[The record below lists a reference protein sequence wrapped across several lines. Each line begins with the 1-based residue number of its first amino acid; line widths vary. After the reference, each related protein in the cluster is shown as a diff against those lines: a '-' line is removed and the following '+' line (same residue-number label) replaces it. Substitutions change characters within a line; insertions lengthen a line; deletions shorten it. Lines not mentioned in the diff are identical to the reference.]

1 MPYLNDMPLEARIA
15 LLNRRDADKT
25 AQDILKPA
33 LALMTQKI
41 ALVSSFG
48 ADSAVL
54 LHMVAQI
61 APKTPVLFIDTM
73 KLFRATLSYQKQ
85 LANHLGLEN
94 VNHIFQDPGRVFLQ
108 DTEGLLHQS
117 NTDACCTLRKVEALQ
132 QALSPFSAWITG
144 RKRHQSATRADLSI
158 WEADAAGRL
167 KLNPLTHWSKHD
179 IAAYFETHNLPR
191 HPLIEKG
198 YPSIGCAPCTFRA
211 PPGIS
216 ARAGRRA
223 GQSKTECG
231 IHLPVKPRNT

>member
-15 LLNRRDADKT
+15 LLNRRDEGKT

-33 LALMTQKI
+33 LALMKQKI
-41 ALVSSFG
+41 TLVSSFG

-94 VNHIFQDPGRVFLQ
+94 VNHISPDPGRVFLQ

-117 NTDACCTLRKVEALQ
+117 NTDACCTLRKVEPLQ
-132 QALSPFSAWITG
+132 RTLSPFSAWITG

-167 KLNPLTHWSKHD
+167 KLNPLTHWSKQD

-211 PPGIS
+211 PPGMN
-216 ARAGRRA
+216 AR
-223 GQSKTECG
+223 
-231 IHLPVKPRNT
+231 

>member
-15 LLNRRDADKT
+15 LLNRRDAGKT

-48 ADSAVL
+48 AESAVL
-54 LHMVAQI
+54 QHMVAQI

-94 VNHIFQDPGRVFLQ
+94 VNHISPDPGRVFLQ

-117 NTDACCTLRKVEALQ
+117 NTDAA
-132 QALSPFSAWITG
+132 
-144 RKRHQSATRADLSI
+144 
-158 WEADAAGRL
+158 
-167 KLNPLTHWSKHD
+167 
-179 IAAYFETHNLPR
+179 
-191 HPLIEKG
+191 
-198 YPSIGCAPCTFRA
+198 APCARWSLYIKRWRPSRLGSQDA
-211 PPGIS
+211 SGIN
-216 ARAGRRA
+216 RPRGLICPFGRPMTPD
-223 GQSKTECG
+223 GSS
-231 IHLPVKPRNT
+231 

>member
-15 LLNRRDADKT
+15 LLNRRDEGKT

-33 LALMTQKI
+33 LALMKQKI
-41 ALVSSFG
+41 TLVSSFG

-94 VNHIFQDPGRVFLQ
+94 VNHVSPDPGRVFVQ

-117 NTDACCTLRKVEALQ
+117 NTDACCTLRKVEPLQ

-144 RKRHQSATRADLSI
+144 CKRHQSATRADLSI

-167 KLNPLTHWSKHD
+167 KLNPLTHWSKQD

-211 PPGIS
+211 PPGMN
-216 ARAGRRA
+216 AR
-223 GQSKTECG
+223 
-231 IHLPVKPRNT
+231 

>member
-1 MPYLNDMPLEARIA
+1 MPYLNDMPLGARIA

-61 APKTPVLFIDTM
+61 APETPVLFIDTLM
-73 KLFRATLSYQKQ
+73 LFRATLNFQKQ
-85 LANHLGLEN
+85 LAKQLSLEN
-94 VNHIFQDPGRVFLQ
+94 VKHITPYPGRFFLQ
-108 DTEGLLHQS
+108 DTEGLLHES
-117 NTDACCTLRKVEALQ
+117 NTDVCCTLRKVEPLK

-144 RKRHQSATRADLSI
+144 RKRHQSATRSDLSI

-167 KLNPLTHWSKHD
+167 KLNPLAHWSKHD
-179 IAAYFETHNLPR
+179 ITAYFETHNLPQ

-211 PPGIS
+211 PPGMD
-216 ARAGRRA
+216 ARAGRCA

>member
-15 LLNRRDADKT
+15 LLNRRDAGKT

-61 APKTPVLFIDTM
+61 APKTPVLFIDTI

-94 VNHIFQDPGRVFLQ
+94 VNHISPEPGQVLLQ

-117 NTDACCTLRKVEALQ
+117 NTDACCTLRKVEPLQ
-132 QALSPFSAWITG
+132 QALSPF
-144 RKRHQSATRADLSI
+144 
-158 WEADAAGRL
+158 
-167 KLNPLTHWSKHD
+167 
-179 IAAYFETHNLPR
+179 
-191 HPLIEKG
+191 
-198 YPSIGCAPCTFRA
+198 
-211 PPGIS
+211 
-216 ARAGRRA
+216 
-223 GQSKTECG
+223 
-231 IHLPVKPRNT
+231 

>member
-1 MPYLNDMPLEARIA
+1 MPYLNDIPLEARIA

-61 APKTPVLFIDTM
+61 APKTPVLFIDTLM
-73 KLFRATLSYQKQ
+73 LFRATLNYQKQ
-85 LANHLGLEN
+85 LTKHLGLEN
-94 VNHIFQDPGRVFLQ
+94 VNHISPDPGRVFLQ
-108 DTEGLLHQS
+108 DTEGLMHQS
-117 NTDACCTLRKVEALQ
+117 NTDACCTLRKVEPLQ
-132 QALSPFSAWITG
+132 QALLPFSAWITG

-167 KLNPLTHWSKHD
+167 KLNPLAHWSKHD
-179 IAAYFETHNLPR
+179 INAYFDTHNVPR
-191 HPLIEKG
+191 RTLIEKG
-198 YPSIGCAPCTFRA
+198 YPSIGCAPCIFRA
-211 PPGIS
+211 PPGMN
-216 ARAGRRA
+216 ARAGRWP
-223 GQSKTECG
+223 GQSKTECS
-231 IHLPVKPRNT
+231 IHLPAKPQNT

>member
-1 MPYLNDMPLEARIA
+1 
-15 LLNRRDADKT
+15 
-25 AQDILKPA
+25 
-33 LALMTQKI
+33 
-41 ALVSSFG
+41 
-48 ADSAVL
+48 
-54 LHMVAQI
+54 
-61 APKTPVLFIDTM
+61 M

-94 VNHIFQDPGRVFLQ
+94 VNHISPDPGRVFLQ

-117 NTDACCTLRKVEALQ
+117 NTDACCTLRKVEPLQ

-144 RKRHQSATRADLSI
+144 RKRHESATRADLAI
-158 WEADAAGRL
+158 WKADAARRL

-179 IAAYFETHNLPR
+179 IVAYFETHNLPR

-211 PPGIS
+211 PPGMN
-216 ARAGRRA
+216 ARAGRWA

-231 IHLPVKPRNT
+231 IHLTVKQRNT

>member
-15 LLNRRDADKT
+15 LLNRRDEGKT

-33 LALMTQKI
+33 LALMKQKI
-41 ALVSSFG
+41 TLVSSFG

-94 VNHIFQDPGRVFLQ
+94 VNHVSPDPGRVFVQ

-117 NTDACCTLRKVEALQ
+117 NTDACCTLRKVEPLQ

-167 KLNPLTHWSKHD
+167 KLNPLTHWSKQD

-211 PPGIS
+211 PPGMN
-216 ARAGRRA
+216 AR
-223 GQSKTECG
+223 
-231 IHLPVKPRNT
+231 

>member
-15 LLNRRDADKT
+15 LPNRRDAGKT

-73 KLFRATLSYQKQ
+73 MLFRATLNYQKQ
-85 LANHLGLEN
+85 LTKHLDLEN
-94 VNHIFQDPGRVFLQ
+94 VNHISPNPGRVFLQ
-108 DTEGLLHQS
+108 DTEGLMHQS
-117 NTDACCTLRKVEALQ
+117 NTDACCTLRKVEPLQ
-132 QALSPFSAWITG
+132 QALFPFSAWITS
-144 RKRHQSATRADLSI
+144 RKRHQSATRADMAI

-167 KLNPLTHWSKHD
+167 KLNPLANWSKHD
-179 IAAYFETHNLPR
+179 ITAYFETHNLPR

-198 YPSIGCAPCTFRA
+198 YPSIGCAPCTFRL
-211 PPGIS
+211 PPGMD
-216 ARAGRRA
+216 AHAGCQA

-231 IHLPVKPRNT
+231 IQLPVKPRNT

>member
-15 LLNRRDADKT
+15 LLNRRDEGKT

-33 LALMTQKI
+33 LALMKQKI
-41 ALVSSFG
+41 TLVSSFG

-94 VNHIFQDPGRVFLQ
+94 VNHVSPDPGRVFVQ

-117 NTDACCTLRKVEALQ
+117 NTDACCTLRKVEPLQ
-132 QALSPFSAWITG
+132 RTLSPFSAWITG

-167 KLNPLTHWSKHD
+167 KLNPLTHWSKQD
-179 IAAYFETHNLPR
+179 IAAYFETYNLPR

-211 PPGIS
+211 PPGMN
-216 ARAGRRA
+216 AR
-223 GQSKTECG
+223 
-231 IHLPVKPRNT
+231 

>member
-15 LLNRRDADKT
+15 LLNRRDAGKT

-85 LANHLGLEN
+85 LATHLGLEN
-94 VNHIFQDPGRVFLQ
+94 VNHISPDPGQVFLH

-117 NTDACCTLRKVEALQ
+117 NTDACCTLRKVEPLQ

-167 KLNPLTHWSKHD
+167 RLNPLNHWSKQD

-211 PPGIS
+211 PPGMN
-216 ARAGRRA
+216 ARAGRWA

-231 IHLPVKPRNT
+231 IHLTVKPRNA

>member
-25 AQDILKPA
+25 AQGILKPA

-48 ADSAVL
+48 ANSAVL

-61 APKTPVLFIDTM
+61 APKTPVLFIDTLM
-73 KLFRATLSYQKQ
+73 LFRATLNYQKQ
-85 LANHLGLEN
+85 LTKHLGLEN
-94 VNHIFQDPGRVFLQ
+94 VNHISPDPGRVFLQ
-108 DTEGLLHQS
+108 DTEGLMHQS
-117 NTDACCTLRKVEALQ
+117 NTDACCTLRKVEPLQ
-132 QALSPFSAWITG
+132 RALSPFSAWITG
-144 RKRHQSATRADLSI
+144 RKRHQSGTRADLSI

-167 KLNPLTHWSKHD
+167 KLNPLAHWSKHD
-179 IAAYFETHNLPR
+179 INAYFETHNLPR

-198 YPSIGCAPCTFRA
+198 YPSIGCAPCTFRS
-211 PPGIS
+211 PPGMD
-216 ARAGRRA
+216 ARAARWAR
-223 GQSKTECG
+223 QSKTECG

>member
-15 LLNRRDADKT
+15 LLNRRDAGKT

-94 VNHIFQDPGRVFLQ
+94 VNHISPDPGGCFCKTPR
-108 DTEGLLHQS
+108 G
-117 NTDACCTLRKVEALQ
+117 CCT
-132 QALSPFSAWITG
+132 SPTQMLAAPCARWSLYS
-144 RKRHQSATRADLSI
+144 KRCRPSRLGSRDASGINPATRADLSI

-167 KLNPLTHWSKHD
+167 KLNPLTHWSKQD

-211 PPGIS
+211 PPGMN
-216 ARAGRRA
+216 ARAGRWA

>member
-61 APKTPVLFIDTM
+61 APKTPVLFIDTLM
-73 KLFRATLSYQKQ
+73 LFRATLNYQKQ
-85 LANHLGLEN
+85 LTKHLDLEN
-94 VNHIFQDPGRVFLQ
+94 VNHISPNPGRVFLQ
-108 DTEGLLHQS
+108 DTEGLMHQS
-117 NTDACCTLRKVEALQ
+117 NTDACCTLRKVEPLQ
-132 QALSPFSAWITG
+132 QALLPFSAWITG

-167 KLNPLTHWSKHD
+167 KLNPLAHWSKHD
-179 IAAYFETHNLPR
+179 INAYFETHNLPR

-198 YPSIGCAPCTFRA
+198 HPSIGCAPCTFRA
-211 PPGIS
+211 PPGMD
-216 ARAGRRA
+216 ARAARWAR
-223 GQSKTECG
+223 QSKTECG

>member
-15 LLNRRDADKT
+15 LLNRRDAGKT

-33 LALMTQKI
+33 LTLMKQKI

-54 LHMVAQI
+54 LHMVVQI

-85 LANHLGLEN
+85 LANHLGLEH
-94 VNHIFQDPGRVFLQ
+94 VNHLSPDPGRVFLQ

-117 NTDACCTLRKVEALQ
+117 NTDACCTLRKVEPLQ
-132 QALSPFSAWITG
+132 QSLSPFSAWITEPQAVSI
-144 RKRHQSATRADLSI
+144 RTRADLSI

-167 KLNPLTHWSKHD
+167 KLNPLTHWSKQD

-191 HPLIEKG
+191 HPLNEKG

-211 PPGIS
+211 PPGMH
-216 ARAGRRA
+216 ARAGRLA